1 MAGLIVIIFFVAI
14 YLVDKVSLEKKVDN
28 YDMSKVSIG
37 KMTMDAGKS
46 YTEIK
51 RNMVAGKYDKDDKW
65 RI

>member
-1 MAGLIVIIFFVAI
+1 MAELIVIFFWVAV
-14 YLVDKVSLEKKVDN
+14 YLIDKVRLEMKVDN
-28 YDMSKVSIG
+28 YDISKVSLG
-37 KMTMDAGKS
+37 KMSMDTGKS